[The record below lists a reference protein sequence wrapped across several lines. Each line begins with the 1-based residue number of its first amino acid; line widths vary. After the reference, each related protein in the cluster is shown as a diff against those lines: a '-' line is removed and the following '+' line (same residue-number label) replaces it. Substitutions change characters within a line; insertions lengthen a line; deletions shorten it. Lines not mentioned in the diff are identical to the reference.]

1 MRMMGKRG
9 GEAMSEDN
17 KAMVRRMVEGINAGD
32 VEGTVDELFATR
44 AARRVKRLF
53 AEFYS
58 AFPDWREE
66 IVELV
71 AEGDTV
77 AGRFR
82 CKGTH
87 RGEFLGEPPTGKRME
102 VEEVFFLRV
111 EDGKFVDFWALEDS
125 MSRMRQLGLLP
136 PRSGK
141 LRETANPT

>member
-1 MRMMGKRG
+1 MMRIGKRG
-9 GEAMSEDN
+9 GETSVSEEN

-32 VEGTVDELFATR
+32 IEATVDELFAPR

-53 AEFYS
+53 TEFYT

-71 AEGDTV
+71 AEGNTV

-82 CKGTH
+82 CSGTH
-87 RGEFLGEPPTGKRME
+87 RGEFLGEAPTGKAME

-111 EDGKFVDFWALEDS
+111 KDGKFVTFWALEDS
-125 MSRMRQLGLLP
+125 LGRMRQLGLLP
-136 PRSGK
+136 SRRSAS
-141 LRETANPT
+141 E